1 MTASAR
7 RDRILTDEVLQGGSG
22 RPASTTMRPDDD
34 EGGRLDA
41 SRARRGS
48 VVLGA
53 AAWERVR
60 VRGGVRLD

>member
-1 MTASAR
+1 MSGAK
-7 RDRILTDEVLQGGSG
+7 RDRILTDEVLHGGG

-48 VVLGA
+48 VVLDA

-60 VRGGVRLD
+60 ARGGVRLD